1 MAAYVLFYPLD
12 IVRVKQQLSDVS
24 RPFPDVVSK
33 LFKEE
38 GPTSLYKGV
47 EASAFSV
54 AVSSAIYFFCFK
66 SLEQILAKQ
75 KDSNVRRLGIAYV
88 HSSSL
93 LFQKRIMRKQQ
104 HQQIRCGMYQCD
116 VDMSS
121 VGCIST
127 IEILIIKR
135 WKQSHQHDRKTLS

>member
-75 KDSNVRRLGIAYV
+75 KKSNVRRLGIAYV
-88 HSSSL
+88 HFLFAPLSKTYHARTTTSTDSL
-93 LFQKRIMRKQQ
+93 R
-104 HQQIRCGMYQCD
+104 D
-116 VDMSS
+116 VSMQ
-121 VGCIST
+121 
-127 IEILIIKR
+127 R
-135 WKQSHQHDRKTLS
+135 

>member
-24 RPFPDVVSK
+24 RPFLDVVSK

-75 KDSNVRRLGIAYV
+75 KESNVRRLGIAYV
-88 HSSSL
+88 HF
-93 LFQKRIMRKQQ
+93 LFQKRIMRKQQQQ
-104 HQQIRCGMYQCD
+104 HQQIRCGMYQCN

-121 VGCIST
+121 VGRIST